1 MLSAILKSK
10 TGRQLLGA
18 AVGMLAAVAVYFAIQ
33 ELSSL
38 SVSQALL
45 ISPTN
50 VSEHAQQIRVND
62 KNIDDTTLQIIA
74 RHAQSVAAVM
84 KGQTASSSS
93 QTESSAA
100 SAAAPALNG
109 AISTAR
115 QMRLAREA
123 GVNYYPAPAQA
134 ATQAQRIQFRNDQ
147 AQAARTALMPSKVAM
162 TSSSVSASE
171 PAVQTVVSR
180 TEIENQE
187 TITPVKAQASQK
199 SSHLPNSG
207 FGLETVILVS
217 LLIAFFA
224 SCNPVRQRLIA
235 VAGFADTTSRSKR
248 C

>member
-33 ELSSL
+33 EFSSL

-62 KNIDDTTLQIIA
+62 KNINDAKFQIIA

-93 QTESSAA
+93 QTVSS
-100 SAAAPALNG
+100 SVPATPLVLNG
-109 AISTAR
+109 VISTTR
-115 QMRLAREA
+115 QIRLAREA
-123 GVNYYPAPAQA
+123 GVNYYPATEQP
-134 ATQAQRIQFRNDQ
+134 ATQTQRIQFRNDQ
-147 AQAARTALMPSKVAM
+147 AQAARIYMTAPKVTM

-171 PAVQTVVSR
+171 PAVQAIISR
-180 TEIENQE
+180 TETENQE
-187 TITPVKAQASQK
+187 TVMPSVTQTPQK

-224 SCNPVRQRLIA
+224 SCSPVRQRLIA
-235 VAGFADTTSRSKR
+235 VAGFAD
-248 C
+248 